1 MNKCAHD
8 HTSTLFLPTGK
19 GERDGEEK
27 LGVQKVD
34 LKIIISIQEQEQTD
48 RGQQQQQQPFQVLEE
63 NCLCTV
69 DAEDCIS
76 AGASVH

>member
-1 MNKCAHD
+1 MRTRSHE
-8 HTSTLFLPTGK
+8 HPLPANWK
-19 GERDGEEK
+19 GRERDGEEK

-48 RGQQQQQQPFQVLEE
+48 RGQQQQQQQPFQVLEE